1 LQTDKIRINC
11 PDLRYIFYFDS
22 TSDDINTWR
31 DKYGTFKLSDT
42 YSVQLVKDL
51 LEKSKENV
59 RKNKEKIIRTIKEV
73 VG

>member
-1 LQTDKIRINC
+1 
-11 PDLRYIFYFDS
+11 
-22 TSDDINTWR
+22 
-31 DKYGTFKLSDT
+31 
-42 YSVQLVKDL
+42 VVKDL

>member
-22 TSDDINTWR
+22 TS
-31 DKYGTFKLSDT
+31 YGTFKLSDT